1 MDKKIKEKKRFGDK
15 LYEKPHISVIVP
27 VYNSERYL
35 EKCIK
40 SIINQTYKN
49 IEIILI
55 DDGSVGNS
63 LNICK
68 KYQMADSRVS
78 VISQENQGPNSA
90 RKAGLLISKG
100 DLIGFADSD
109 DWLEPDMYEKMIQIY
124 EKYHPELISTG
135 VFRDYEGTEICKEFC
150 DHYAEGF
157 YQNLE
162 HDIYPTMLRDYKARD
177 FGLYCTLFNKLFLK
191 DKLLKVYEN
200 INTEIFF
207 GEDCLTLY
215 SYCLQADSIY
225 VCRKSYYHYNIHKG
239 SICRKEN
246 ENLPYN
252 AYLLYKELK
261 RMFMNNSCSM
271 ILMRQLKRYMLD
283 IEAHHLKILFDIN
296 LDVWG
301 KWKFSY
307 DNFYDFRIVI
317 YGAGLCGQALHH
329 QLYNNYKKDCIV
341 AWIDEKYV
349 EKTEKCLYQI
359 DSPEKLKELQY
370 DYIIIAVLD
379 SALAEKIR
387 KNLTNKYGVKDEV
400 ILWREAWNAPFFD
413 EFF

>member
-1 MDKKIKEKKRFGDK
+1 
-15 LYEKPHISVIVP
+15 
-27 VYNSERYL
+27 
-35 EKCIK
+35 
-40 SIINQTYKN
+40 
-49 IEIILI
+49 
-55 DDGSVGNS
+55 
-63 LNICK
+63 
-68 KYQMADSRVS
+68 
-78 VISQENQGPNSA
+78 
-90 RKAGLLISKG
+90 
-100 DLIGFADSD
+100 
-109 DWLEPDMYEKMIQIY
+109 
-124 EKYHPELISTG
+124 
-135 VFRDYEGTEICKEFC
+135 
-150 DHYAEGF
+150 
-157 YQNLE
+157 
-162 HDIYPTMLRDYKARD
+162 
-177 FGLYCTLFNKLFLK
+177 
-191 DKLLKVYEN
+191 
-200 INTEIFF
+200 
-207 GEDCLTLY
+207 
-215 SYCLQADSIY
+215 
-225 VCRKSYYHYNIHKG
+225 
-239 SICRKEN
+239 
-246 ENLPYN
+246 
-252 AYLLYKELK
+252 
-261 RMFMNNSCSM
+261 MFMNNSCSM